1 MIGTAGDHWRKY
13 AEEARTMAG
22 NMTSEEAQQT
32 MLRIAQRYDRLA
44 AGTEKRELPAWC
56 KSGNSS

>member
-1 MIGTAGDHWRKY
+1 MGVNGAAGDYWRKY

-32 MLRIAQRYDRLA
+32 MLRIAAGYDKLA
-44 AGTEKRELPAWC
+44 ASAEKREPPA
-56 KSGNSS
+56 